1 MKVCKEEFCYVY
13 EADIS
18 PICSVPTV
26 CDLNRKFQ
34 HYSDQLEK
42 NNDELTEKKKGLDIS
57 AAEESSE
64 ATSVDSCIEAGQKSP
79 PRKNIL
85 DFSCSDECTCDRCTD
100 FNSLSTH
107 LMSQFRISSNLLGI
121 QPLFK
126 ECPELISI
134 PVKIRSN

>member
-1 MKVCKEEFCYVY
+1 MY

-18 PICSVPTV
+18 PICSVPTI

-34 HYSDQLEK
+34 HYSDKLEK
-42 NNDELTEKKKGLDIS
+42 INDELTEKKKGLDIS

-64 ATSVDSCIEAGQKSP
+64 ATSVDSCIEAGQKVLPGKTFWTLAVQMSTHVTIAP
-79 PRKNIL
+79 TL
-85 DFSCSDECTCDRCTD
+85 
-100 FNSLSTH
+100 NSLLTH
-107 LMSQFRISSNLLGI
+107 LTSQFRISSNLLGI

>member
-34 HYSDQLEK
+34 RYSDQLEK
-42 NNDELTEKKKGLDIS
+42 INDELTEKKKVWTFLLQKNHRRQLVWIRVLKQVKKVLPGKTFWTLAVRTS
-57 AAEESSE
+57 AHVTVAP
-64 ATSVDSCIEAGQKSP
+64 T
-79 PRKNIL
+79 L
-85 DFSCSDECTCDRCTD
+85 
-100 FNSLSTH
+100 NSLSTH
-107 LMSQFRISSNLLGI
+107 LTSQFRISSNLLGI